1 MKSDKQRAIAEL
13 DNIIYQNACE
23 VIRVHGACCYGERG
37 EDDFNN
43 CVSPKIAEAIYNAG
57 YRKKDKIALKFDLGD
72 RSAEEIQQIV
82 EAFNKT
88 DEEKIAK
95 KVAKDILQEF
105 WNIGHGQTEHDNA
118 CIRVARKYGLLK
130 ELLGE

>member
-1 MKSDKQRAIAEL
+1 MTDREKQIEEMTEIIKADYKEWL
-13 DNIIYQNACE
+13 DITGCLPKGTSYYYECLG
-23 VIRVHGACCYGERG
+23 GARDCAKKLY
-37 EDDFNN
+37 DN
-43 CVSPKIAEAIYNAG
+43 S
-57 YRKKDKIALKFDLGD
+57 YRKMDEATLKLDLGN

-82 EAFNKT
+82 EALNKAN
-88 DEEKIAK
+88 EEKIIK